1 MERKVHR
8 VQQRPP
14 KPKLLKVAAYARVSS
29 GKDAMLHS
37 LAAQVDYFQ
46 NLIRQHPGWEF
57 CGVFADEAKTGTK
70 DERPEYQKMLEKCR
84 NREVDLVITK
94 SISRFARNTVT
105 LLETVRELK
114 SLGIDVYFEKEN
126 LHSTSGD
133 GELMLPILASFAQE
147 ESKSVSDNMKWRIR
161 NDFQQGKIGNI
172 TIFGY
177 RRNADGVLEIEE
189 SEAKIVQMIFAD
201 YCSGMGQCAIAKK
214 INAMGIPTRQGNR
227 WTGQRV
233 KEILVNEKNQGELP
247 KYFVEQS
254 HEAIISADLFE
265 KVQELVKERT
275 EQFSHSG
282 ATNRYPL
289 SGMVQCAACG
299 KSYQRKIYKQ
309 GAVWMC
315 ATYLRQGKSH
325 CPTAKQISERI
336 LYEKICFTLQ
346 IKEFDVEIVKSKVE
360 NILISPNQLTFL
372 FKDNTKTT
380 VFWENHSRSESWTPE
395 MRQAAAKR
403 SRKCQK

>member
-1 MERKVHR
+1 M
-8 VQQRPP
+8 
-14 KPKLLKVAAYARVSS
+14 
-29 GKDAMLHS
+29 
-37 LAAQVDYFQ
+37 
-46 NLIRQHPGWEF
+46 
-57 CGVFADEAKTGTK
+57 
-70 DERPEYQKMLEKCR
+70 
-84 NREVDLVITK
+84 ITK

-133 GELMLPILASFAQE
+133 GELMLSILASFAQE

-161 NDFQQGKIGNI
+161 NDFQQGKIGSI

-189 SEAKIVQMIFAD
+189 SEAKIVQMILRI
-201 YCSGMGQCAIAKK
+201 IAPNGTMCHCEK
-214 INAMGIPTRQGNR
+214 INAMGISTRQGNR

-233 KEILVNEKNQGELP
+233 KEILVNEKYVGNMLLQKYYRQDPIGKRKMKNQGELP

-299 KSYQRKIYKQ
+299 KKLSAENLQARCGLDVCDLPPTRKITLPY
-309 GAVWMC
+309 
-315 ATYLRQGKSH
+315 GKADFRTDS
-325 CPTAKQISERI
+325 
-336 LYEKICFTLQ
+336 
-346 IKEFDVEIVKSKVE
+346 V
-360 NILISPNQLTFL
+360 
-372 FKDNTKTT
+372 
-380 VFWENHSRSESWTPE
+380 
-395 MRQAAAKR
+395 
-403 SRKCQK
+403 

>member
-1 MERKVHR
+1 MKLERKVHR

-14 KPKLLKVAAYARVSS
+14 KPKLLRVVAYARVSS

-133 GELMLPILASFAQE
+133 GELMLSILASFAQE

-161 NDFQQGKIGNI
+161 NDFQQGKIGSI

-214 INAMGIPTRQGNR
+214 INAMGISTRQGNR

-233 KEILVNEKNQGELP
+233 KEILVNEKYVGNMLLQKYYRQDPIGKRKMKNQGELP

-254 HEAIISADLFE
+254 HESIISANLFK
-265 KVQELVKERT
+265 KVQNLVKNRRNNSPIPVQRT
-275 EQFSHSG
+275 VIRCPAWCSVLLAEK
-282 ATNRYPL
+282 ATSEKFTSKVRFGCVRPICVKENHT
-289 SGMVQCAACG
+289 V
-299 KSYQRKIYKQ
+299 
-309 GAVWMC
+309 
-315 ATYLRQGKSH
+315 LRQSKFPNGFSMRRFALL
-325 CPTAKQISERI
+325 C
-336 LYEKICFTLQ
+336 
-346 IKEFDVEIVKSKVE
+346 KSK
-360 NILISPNQLTFL
+360 NLTWKL
-372 FKDNTKTT
+372 
-380 VFWENHSRSESWTPE
+380 
-395 MRQAAAKR
+395 
-403 SRKCQK
+403 